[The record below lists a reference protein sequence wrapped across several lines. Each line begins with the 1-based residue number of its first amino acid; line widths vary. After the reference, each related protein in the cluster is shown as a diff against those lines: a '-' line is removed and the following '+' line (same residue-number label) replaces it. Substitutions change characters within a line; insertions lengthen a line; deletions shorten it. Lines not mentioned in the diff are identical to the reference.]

1 MSSFRGQVPLLHPD
15 YQPGVPVFRI
25 DDPAIPSGEI
35 YHFSTHSGL
44 LYEVQF
50 GRKRDNYFGFVINFG
65 VLNEYFENEY
75 AMTHENE
82 AFRIIATVIE
92 IVRRFF
98 VQHPLTEYF
107 EFNGEFRESEK
118 NRPSSVRTRLF
129 YRTASR
135 VVHPAYWN
143 VEIQGNRVIVIR
155 KQTPHG

>member
-65 VLNEYFENEY
+65 VLN
-75 AMTHENE
+75 M
-82 AFRIIATVIE
+82 
-92 IVRRFF
+92 
-98 VQHPLTEYF
+98 
-107 EFNGEFRESEK
+107 K
-118 NRPSSVRTRLF
+118 
-129 YRTASR
+129 
-135 VVHPAYWN
+135 
-143 VEIQGNRVIVIR
+143 
-155 KQTPHG
+155 